1 MAKRSQRD
9 SNEGV
14 DRVLRALEAE
24 LATATERFRIAKLA
38 AKQAK
43 AEAKVAKKDMK
54 HARTALAAA
63 QDEHDKALLISSKG
77 KAATPRKRAKAKSKA
92 VSRKVHSQ
100 IAGTPEN
107 TRKPQL
113 AKKRRAPSGPSSG
126 PAVADAPA
134 VEASGDF
141 ASDPNPDSDVPIT
154 GDKRV
159 DYNSSSRAT
168 PDTGTITT
176 ARARRDDWSA
186 PT

>member
-9 SNEGV
+9 PNEGV
-14 DRVLRALEAE
+14 GRALRALEAE
-24 LATATERFRIAKLA
+24 LAKATERFRIAKLA

-63 QDEHDKALLISSKG
+63 QDEHDKALLVSSKG

-92 VSRKVHSQ
+92 VSRKAHNR

-113 AKKRRAPSGPSSG
+113 GKKRRAPLQPSSR
-126 PAVADAPA
+126 PAVAAAPA

-141 ASDPNPDSDVPIT
+141 SSDPNPDGNIPTT
-154 GDKRV
+154 GEKLV
-159 DYNSSSRAT
+159 D
-168 PDTGTITT
+168 
-176 ARARRDDWSA
+176 
-186 PT
+186 